1 MRSGSLI
8 TARFAAEQ
16 GREVMAVPG
25 SPIDPRARG
34 SNQLLR
40 DGAHLVETVEDVT
53 GILAGLQS
61 LPQVREA
68 GTGSADDLLDED
80 WPDTLTGEVPTETPD
95 SGEDDVNKERYV
107 RGLVSPTPVSVDEI
121 ARQSGLPAGTVSAML
136 MEMELTGEVV
146 RLPGGLI
153 QRVATAR

>member
-1 MRSGSLI
+1 
-8 TARFAAEQ
+8 
-16 GREVMAVPG
+16 MAVPG

-61 LPQVREA
+61 LPQVRE
-68 GTGSADDLLDED
+68 TDPQSGSDLFDED
-80 WPDTLTGEVPTETPD
+80 WPDAPLEEAPD
-95 SGEDDVNKERYV
+95 SGDDDIGGTRRV

-121 ARQSGLPAGTVSAML
+121 ARQSGLPAGTVTAML
-136 MEMELTGEVV
+136 MELELAGEVA
-146 RLPGGLI
+146 RLPGGLV
-153 QRVATAR
+153 QRVASTR